1 MFHGILQS
9 LKIVN
14 IQIKRLLL
22 LLTVMTNSKN
32 LKEILLYP
40 EKMDIDRN
48 GVKNFFW
55 PIKLNCERKFKID
68 LLKELELF
76 SKKEKKNAKDIIF
89 LILIF

>member
-1 MFHGILQS
+1 
-9 LKIVN
+9 
-14 IQIKRLLL
+14 
-22 LLTVMTNSKN
+22 MTNSKN

-55 PIKLNCERKFKID
+55 PITLNCERKFKID

-76 SKKEKKNAKDIIF
+76 SKKEKKYAKDIIF
-89 LILIF
+89 LIFLHILNSIPSLFKKNLRSLQ